1 MSTLIKPIYSN
12 VQSLTHGYNPQ
23 DISLIQPQYSPTVFN
38 PNTDYV
44 EYIITVPNGSY
55 QLTIT
60 PFGDYSLGPITD
72 GTQQINVNVEN
83 DLINNG
89 FTSGE
94 FNVAY
99 NFLRPI
105 LSSSYSNPIYYVKE
119 ISADRTE
126 IRISSQQF
134 LNPLLIDEINAYIL
148 QRNNSNYF
156 EDFYLDFGNNI
167 LVLANNILLDTTT
180 SPTTVVI
187 NLYEALP
194 PSIRIKDTLWIVE
207 QIANPLLFNVL
218 FQPEVIILPTV
229 SNNIKGPNFDLPF
242 KDQINNSSNY
252 QNYSQLLLSN
262 NDLSSSYQQMNSLL
276 EEKGIEINIDYT
288 DFSNFVHFSSAT
300 HRLEN
305 FHYKVQLIEQYTS
318 DISALNNSNSP
329 ITSSDILV
337 LQNSI
342 DDIITKFDGYEYFLY
357 FNTGSSFATWPKQ
370 NSIPPYT
377 LYSST
382 SPTVLS
388 WYGSDNLASPYFG
401 GILLSAS
408 IYDQNNQDYIYNT
421 VPEYL
426 RDDPSNE
433 QYHIFI
439 DMVGQMY
446 DSVWVYYK
454 DVTNLHDADN
464 RLEYGVSKDLVAEA
478 LKSFGIKIYQNN
490 YSINDL
496 YTAFIGYNQISGSY
510 YVSSSGEYINNYV
523 TASFEAAIEPT
534 DDVNKELYK
543 RLYHNLPYLLKT
555 KGTIPGLRTLIN
567 CYGIPDSILRISEF
581 GGRDRDVSTY
591 DYYYQR
597 YSKTFKPLNSASVI
611 IPWLP
616 LYKNYITGLSSLYVS
631 PTNYTSPVNFTNQD
645 YILEDSSSLFIVP
658 DCIQFRFKTDG
669 IPSSSNYS
677 QSLLVKSSTS
687 SSIDNNWDFGIFL
700 YYTGSGTEYSGS
712 NFYPNYQYGNLRFY
726 LSGSAAEG
734 GYAVSDDIYLPFFDG
749 EWWSVMLQRNVHASA
764 SQSSDYI
771 TYTLYAADKIYNGYD
786 GNTMGY
792 IGSSSID
799 VDGSSFSSLNDAWNK
814 YDASSSLS
822 PTDGIF
828 LGGYI
833 SGSKLNNTYIH
844 PSGTL
849 FSGSLQ
855 EFRYY
860 AYALDEKTFKDYTMN
875 PESIEGINLTGSLNS
890 FDILNFRASLGNELE
905 GNFIYTQ
912 TGSSVVTSLY
922 SIHPASTASAYTLI
936 TASFAVPG
944 VISGSA
950 VTSST
955 YFIRYYSSS
964 VAANHTFNQNEEY
977 YFDQPIAG
985 LRNRVTE
992 KLNIRSTSLPYVNMF
1007 VTESWDVLSQY
1018 TQLTDQNYPSLNSEI
1033 PDVNLLEV
1041 AFSPQNEIDD
1051 DIISSLGYFN
1061 MGEFIGD
1068 PRYISSSNTNYTD
1081 LYKFSEDYFKK
1092 YFSSYTVYDYIRLIK
1107 SFDNSLFKMIKDFV
1121 PARTNLLTG
1130 IVVKSHLL
1138 ERNRY
1143 PQPQVGYEDVTYS
1156 GSIDT
1161 AFISGSTGG
1170 VFNPYN
1176 VLIDNARFSTTPQLY
1191 TFSTNAVN
1199 PFVGTTATS
1208 NDDYT
1213 LWIPNTG
1220 ELLTNFYGLIKFQT
1234 SGLVGT
1240 GGNVYVGYTSSIHG
1254 PLGSFNGINSITP
1267 YYSCSY
1273 GEKFTVNI
1281 NSDVLWMPI
1290 YLLTLSSNNIVP
1302 FSNQAW
1308 YETTIGPS
1316 GSTQLLNITQE
1327 EFYNGEFSGSIEEI
1341 TNGELNPYNPF
1352 KYVSPTEFNFDVVLY
1367 QYWSTFGSPQYII
1380 TPPTDFLNNNTSPNP
1395 GEIYLWFGS
1404 I

>member
-1 MSTLIKPIYSN
+1 MSTLIQPIYSN
-12 VQSLTHGYNPQ
+12 QSLLTHGYNPQ
-23 DISLIQPQYSPTVFN
+23 DTSLIQPQYSPTVFN
-38 PNTDYV
+38 PNTDYI
-44 EYIITVPNGSY
+44 EYIIAVPNGSY
-55 QLTIT
+55 QLAII
-60 PFGDYSLGPITD
+60 PFEDYSLGPITD
-72 GTQQINVNVEN
+72 GTQQIDVNVEN
-83 DLINNG
+83 DLINAG

-99 NFLRPI
+99 NFLKPI
-105 LSSSYSNPIYYVKE
+105 LSSSYYDQIFYVKE
-119 ISADRTE
+119 ISTDRTE
-126 IRISSQQF
+126 IRISSQQ
-134 LNPLLIDEINAYIL
+134 LTNPLLIDEINAYIL
-148 QRNNSNYF
+148 QRNNSRYF
-156 EDFYLDFGNNI
+156 EDFYLNFGNNTLI
-167 LVLANNILLDTTT
+167 LANNILFDTTT
-180 SPTTVVI
+180 SPSTLVI

-194 PSIRIKDTLWIVE
+194 SSVRLKDTLWIVE
-207 QIANPLLFNVL
+207 QVANSLLFNVI
-218 FQPEVIILPTV
+218 FQPEVVVLPTV
-229 SNNIKGPNFDLPF
+229 SNNIKGPNFDLPV

-262 NDLSSSYQQMNSLL
+262 NSVSSSYQQVNSIL

-305 FHYKVQLIEQYTS
+305 FYYKVQLIEQYTNS
-318 DISALNNSNSP
+318 INVLNASNSP
-329 ITSSDILV
+329 IISSDILV

-357 FNTGSSFATWPKQ
+357 FNTGSNPYTWPKQ
-370 NSIPPYT
+370 NSSPPYI
-377 LYSST
+377 LYGST

-388 WYGSDNLASPYFG
+388 WYGSDNLSSLYFG
-401 GILLSAS
+401 GVILSAS
-408 IYDQNNQDYIYNT
+408 IYDQDNQDYIYNT

-439 DMVGQMY
+439 DMIGQMY

-454 DVTNLHDADN
+454 DVTNLHEADN
-464 RLEYGVSKDLVAEA
+464 RLEYGISKDLVAEA

-490 YSINDL
+490 YSIDSL
-496 YTAFIGYNQISGSY
+496 YTAFVGYNQASGSY
-510 YVSSSGEYINNYV
+510 YISSSGEYITNYI
-523 TASFEAAIEPT
+523 TASAEAAIEPT

-581 GGRDRDVSTY
+581 GGRDKEVSTY

-597 YSKTFKPLNSASVI
+597 YSKAFKPLNRASVI

-616 LYKNYITGLSSLYVS
+616 LYRNYIIGINSLYVS
-631 PTNYTSPVNFTNQD
+631 PTDYVAPVNFTTQD

-658 DCIQFRFKTDG
+658 DCIQFRFKTEG
-669 IPSSSNYS
+669 IPSQSNYS

-687 SSIDNNWDFGIFL
+687 NSIDRNWDFGVFL

-712 NFYPNYQYGNLRFY
+712 NYYPNYQYGNLRFS
-726 LSGSAAEG
+726 LSGSSIQG
-734 GYAVSDDIYLPFFDG
+734 GYATSNDIYLPFFDG
-749 EWWSVMLQRNVHASA
+749 GWWNVMLQRNVHASS
-764 SQSSDYI
+764 SQSSSQI
-771 TYTLYAADKIYNGYD
+771 EYTLYAANKIYNGYD
-786 GNTMGY
+786 GDIIGY
-792 IGSSSID
+792 IGSSSIN
-799 VDGSSFSSLNDAWNK
+799 VNGTTSSSLNDAWNK
-814 YDASSSLS
+814 YDVSSSTS
-822 PTDGIF
+822 PIDGIF
-828 LGGYI
+828 LGGNI
-833 SGSKLNNTYIH
+833 SGSKINNSYIH

-875 PESIEGINLTGSLNS
+875 PKSIEGSNLTGSLSS
-890 FDILNFRASLGNELE
+890 FDILNFRAALGNELNE
-905 GNFIYTQ
+905 SFTYTQ
-912 TGSSVVTSLY
+912 INSSVTSSLY
-922 SIHPASTASAYTLI
+922 SIHPASTASAYPLI
-936 TASFAVPG
+936 TASFAVPIG
-944 VISGSA
+944 TSGFA
-950 VTSST
+950 TSSNT
-955 YFIRYYSSS
+955 YFIKYYPSPVS
-964 VAANHTFNQNEEY
+964 ANHTHNQTEEY

-985 LRNRVTE
+985 IRNRVTE
-992 KLNIRSTSLPYVNMF
+992 KINIGSTPLPYVNMF

-1051 DIISSLGYFN
+1051 DIIASLGYFN
-1061 MGEFIGD
+1061 IGEFIGD
-1068 PRYISSSNTNYTD
+1068 PRYISSSNTTYTD
-1081 LYKFSEDYFKK
+1081 LDQLKEEYFKK
-1092 YFSSYTVYDYIRLIK
+1092 YFNQYTLYDYIRLIK
-1107 SFDNSLFKMIKDFV
+1107 SFDNSLFKMIKDFT

-1130 IVVKSHLL
+1130 VIIKSSLL

-1143 PQPQVGYEDVTYS
+1143 PQPQTSYEDVTYS

-1176 VLIDNARFSTTPQLY
+1176 VLIDNANFSTIPQSY
-1191 TFSTNAVN
+1191 TFSTNTVN
-1199 PFVGTTATS
+1199 PFIGIQATS
-1208 NDDYT
+1208 SDDYT
-1213 LWIPNTG
+1213 LWNPSNG
-1220 ELLTNFYGLIKFQT
+1220 ELVTNFYGIIKLQT
-1234 SGLVGT
+1234 SGLVGAL
-1240 GGNVYVGYTSSIHG
+1240 GNVYVGYTSSIHG
-1254 PLGSFNGINSITP
+1254 PLESFTGINSITS

-1281 NSDVLWMPI
+1281 SSDVLWMPI
-1290 YLLTLSSNNIVP
+1290 NLLTFSSNIVVP

-1316 GSTQLLNITQE
+1316 GSTQLLNSTQE
-1327 EFYNGEFSGSIEEI
+1327 EFYDGEFSGSIVEV
-1341 TNGELNPYNPF
+1341 TDGELNPLNPF
-1352 KYVSPTEFNFDVVLY
+1352 KYVNPTEFDFNIVLY
-1367 QYWSTFGSPQYII
+1367 QQSPSNI
-1380 TPPTDFLNNNTSPNP
+1380 TPPPDFLNSNTSPNQ
-1395 GEIYLWFGS
+1395 GEIYLWFGFA
-1404 I
+1404 